1 MNTVQQW
8 LDEYTISHRHPAN
21 KRLHWVCVP
30 LIVLSVA
37 CALMWIPLGNDT
49 FNAATVVGVLALLY
63 YVALSWR
70 LGLGMTLVFG
80 LLYALVLKLDDY
92 FGPDLLIVAVI
103 IFVLSWI
110 GQFIGHHIE
119 GRRPSFLKDL
129 QFLLI
134 GPLWLLAD
142 IYRRLSLPI

>member
-8 LDEYTISHRHPAN
+8 LDEYTSSHRNPAN
-21 KRLHWVCVP
+21 KGLHWVCVP

-37 CALMWIPLGNDT
+37 CALKWLPVGDAR
-49 FNAATVVGVLALLY
+49 FNAATVVGVLVLLY
-63 YVALSWR
+63 YFMLSWR
-70 LGLGMTLVFG
+70 LGLGMTLAFG
-80 LLYALVLKLDDY
+80 LLYALVLRLEAI
-92 FGPDLLIVAVI
+92 FGGDLLLVAVI

-119 GRRPSFLKDL
+119 GKRPSFLKDL

-142 IYRRLSLPI
+142 LYRRLSLRI